1 MYTIFAA
8 LQSERAIQF
17 NVERSND
24 PHPYTGQLQDTIW
37 YSDLYAF
44 GIAMGLPAA
53 QIPPGYAGSESSVRM
68 YEPHP
73 FRNRLYRV
81 APGNWNPEDPDP
93 LFELIKQNLA
103 LCTQFIAWRLSYRS
117 FRNVRQRLPDA
128 AASSVIMSAGADEQ
142 NVDWIID
149 MTKERAVTIGL
160 PSGGGGFSEIRLQLP
175 EGMVGKVCESYK
187 PPELVARSLMSGL
200 NSIRRN
206 AMAVINRQRSEIL
219 RAKAEAYK
227 DAVNAISAILS
238 APGWSIRD
246 NRLVYTNRIS
256 VKNVLYEGVLL
267 DLPPQLVDE
276 LYLTE
281 ISVGISSTIRD
292 VRGMGFHPHL
302 ATSFTDEMADLC
314 AGDLFDA
321 PIAKV
326 VELPRAMETAYYE
339 SMYGYRATSLIEYLF
354 GPGFRARNAEK
365 YPGLEEYLINKY
377 RDGKVDGEVF
387 GSYDD

>member
-8 LQSERAIQF
+8 LQSEREIQF
-17 NVERSND
+17 SVDWSND
-24 PHPYTGQLQDTIW
+24 PHPYVGRLQDGIR

-44 GIAMGLPAA
+44 GIVMGLPAA
-53 QIPPGYAGSESSVRM
+53 KIPPGYAGNEDRVRT
-68 YEPHP
+68 YKPHP
-73 FRNRLYRV
+73 FGNR
-81 APGNWNPEDPDP
+81 NPEDPDP

-149 MTKERAVTIGL
+149 MTKEQAVTIGL

-175 EGMVGKVCESYK
+175 EGMVGKVCESYR

-256 VKNVLYEGVLL
+256 VKNVMYEGVLL

-302 ATSFTDEMADLC
+302 ATSFTDEMAELC

-326 VELPRAMETAYYE
+326 VELPRAMETVYYE
-339 SMYGYRATSLIEYLF
+339 SMYGHRAASLIEYLF
-354 GPGFRARNAEK
+354 GPGFRDQNADD

-387 GSYDD
+387 GIYDD

>member
-1 MYTIFAA
+1 MYTIFAV
-8 LQSERAIQF
+8 LQSEREIRF
-17 NVERSND
+17 SLDLSDD
-24 PHPYTGQLQDTIW
+24 PHPYYGQLQNAIR

-53 QIPPGYAGSESSVRM
+53 QIPPGYAGSVASVAM
-68 YEPHP
+68 YGPHP
-73 FRNRLYRV
+73 FRGRLYRG

-103 LCTQFIAWRLSYRS
+103 LCTQFLAWRLSYRS

-142 NVDWIID
+142 NIDWIID

-160 PSGGGGFSEIRLQLP
+160 PSGGGEFSEIRLQLP
-175 EGMVGKVCESYK
+175 EGMVGKVCESYR

-200 NSIRRN
+200 NSIRRS
-206 AMAVINRQRSEIL
+206 AMAVINRQRSEIES
-219 RAKAEAYK
+219 AKAKAYA
-227 DAVNAISAILS
+227 DAANAMSAILS
-238 APGWSIRD
+238 TPGWSIRD

-256 VKNVLYEGVLL
+256 VKNVMYEGVLL

-281 ISVGISSTIRD
+281 ISVEISSTIQD

-302 ATSFTDEMADLC
+302 ATPCPDEEAELC
-314 AGDLFDA
+314 AGDLSGA
-321 PIAKV
+321 PIEKV
-326 VELPRAMETAYYE
+326 VELPRAMETVYYD
-339 SMYGYRATSLIEYLF
+339 SMYGYRAASLIEYLF
-354 GPGFRARNAEK
+354 GPGFRLHNADK

-377 RDGKVDGEVF
+377 RDGKADGEVF
-387 GSYDD
+387 GSL

>member
-1 MYTIFAA
+1 MYTIFAV
-8 LQSERAIQF
+8 LQSEREIQF
-17 NVERSND
+17 SVDLSDD
-24 PHPYTGQLQDTIW
+24 PHPYSGQLQNAIR

-53 QIPPGYAGSESSVRM
+53 IIPPGYARNEDRVRM

-73 FRNRLYRV
+73 SGNR
-81 APGNWNPEDPDP
+81 NPEDPDP

-142 NVDWIID
+142 NIDWIID

-175 EGMVGKVCESYK
+175 EGMVGKVCESYR

-200 NSIRRN
+200 NSIRRSV
-206 AMAVINRQRSEIL
+206 MAVINHQRSEIV
-219 RAKAEAYK
+219 RAKAEAYA
-227 DAVNAISAILS
+227 DAANAMSAILS
-238 APGWSIRD
+238 TPGWSIRG

-281 ISVGISSTIRD
+281 ISVEISSTIQD

-302 ATSFTDEMADLC
+302 GTPCPDEEAELC
-314 AGDLFDA
+314 AGDLSGA
-321 PIAKV
+321 PIEKV
-326 VELPRAMETAYYE
+326 VELPRAMETVYYD
-339 SMYGYRATSLIEYLF
+339 SMYGYRAASLIEYLF
-354 GPGFRARNAEK
+354 GPGFRPHNADK

-387 GSYDD
+387 GSL